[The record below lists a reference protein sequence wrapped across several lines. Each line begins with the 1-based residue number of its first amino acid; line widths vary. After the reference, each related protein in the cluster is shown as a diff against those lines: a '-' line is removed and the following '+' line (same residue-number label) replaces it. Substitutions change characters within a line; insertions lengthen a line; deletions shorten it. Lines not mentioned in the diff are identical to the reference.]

1 MTALR
6 NIATDVLVADNLLW
20 VTAAKVAQGRRGR
33 PRLQSTDQ
41 AIFAAAAELIRE
53 RGYDGFSMA
62 AVADRAGV
70 AKTTVYRRW
79 PTRSHLVLA
88 TMQSV
93 MSRVALFD
101 TGDVRADLSSFARTL
116 ATALRAPGTR
126 RLIAELALASA
137 QRPELADGFH
147 RLFIQRRAAA
157 LETVA
162 RAAEA
167 GQLRSGVDRELLI
180 DQVSGALHYRMLVT
194 GEGPSDVYAERLVD
208 AILDGAV
215 GLTPQPV

>member
-1 MTALR
+1 M
-6 NIATDVLVADNLLW
+6 
-20 VTAAKVAQGRRGR
+20 TAAKIEQGRRGR

-101 TGDVRADLSSFARTL
+101 TGDLRADLVTFARTL

-147 RLFIQRRAAA
+147 RLFTQRRAAA
-157 LETVA
+157 LQTVEH
-162 RAAEA
+162 AATA
-167 GQLRSGVDRELLI
+167 GQLRSGVDPELLI

-194 GEGPSDVYAERLVD
+194 GEGPSDGYAERLVD
-208 AILDGAV
+208 AILEGARA
-215 GLTPQPV
+215 LTPQPA

>member
-1 MTALR
+1 M
-6 NIATDVLVADNLLW
+6 
-20 VTAAKVAQGRRGR
+20 TAAKVQPGRRGR
-33 PRLQSTDQ
+33 PRLQSTDE
-41 AIFAAAAELIRE
+41 AIFVAAAELIRE

-88 TMQSV
+88 TMSSV
-93 MSRVALFD
+93 MARVALFD
-101 TGDVRADLSSFARTL
+101 TGDLRADLASFARTL

-147 RLFIQRRAAA
+147 RLFTQRRIAALGTVEQAAA
-157 LETVA
+157 
-162 RAAEA
+162 A
-167 GQLRSGVDRELLI
+167 GQLRPGVDPELLI
-180 DQVSGALHYRMLVT
+180 DQVSGALHYRMLVS
-194 GEGPSDVYAERLVD
+194 GEGPSDTYAERLVD

-215 GLTPQPV
+215 HSTPEPV

>member
-1 MTALR
+1 M
-6 NIATDVLVADNLLW
+6 
-20 VTAAKVAQGRRGR
+20 TAAKIEQGRRGR

-101 TGDVRADLSSFARTL
+101 TGDLRADLVTFARTL

-147 RLFIQRRAAA
+147 RLFTQRRAAA
-157 LETVA
+157 LLTVEH
-162 RAAEA
+162 AATA
-167 GQLRSGVDRELLI
+167 GQLRSGVDPELLI

-194 GEGPSDVYAERLVD
+194 GEGPSDGYAERLAD
-208 AILDGAV
+208 AILEGARA
-215 GLTPQPV
+215 LTPQPA

>member
-1 MTALR
+1 MTAVNVER
-6 NIATDVLVADNLLW
+6 I
-20 VTAAKVAQGRRGR
+20 RRGR

-53 RGYDGFSMA
+53 KGYDGFSMA

-88 TMQSV
+88 TMSSV

-101 TGDVRADLSSFARTL
+101 TGDFRADLACFARTL

-126 RLIAELALASA
+126 RLIAELALASE
-137 QRPELADGFH
+137 QREELADGFH
-147 RLFIQRRAAA
+147 RLFTQRRAAA
-157 LETVA
+157 LDTVE
-162 RAAEA
+162 RAAAA
-167 GQLRSGVDRELLI
+167 GQLRRGADPELMI
-180 DQVSGALHYRMLVT
+180 DQISGALHYRMLVT
-194 GEGPSDVYAERLVD
+194 GDGPSDAYAERLVD
-208 AILDGAV
+208 AILEGATT
-215 GLTPQPV
+215 LQ

>member
-1 MTALR
+1 M
-6 NIATDVLVADNLLW
+6 
-20 VTAAKVAQGRRGR
+20 TAAKVEHGRRGR

-88 TMQSV
+88 TMSSV

-101 TGDVRADLSSFARTL
+101 TGDLRADLATFARTL
-116 ATALRAPGTR
+116 ATALRAPGTQ

-147 RLFIQRRAAA
+147 RLFTQRRIAALATVEQAAA
-157 LETVA
+157 D
-162 RAAEA
+162 
-167 GQLRSGVDRELLI
+167 GQLCPGVDPELLI
-180 DQVSGALHYRMLVT
+180 DQVSGALHYRMLVS
-194 GEGPSDVYAERLVD
+194 GEGPSDTYAERLVD
-208 AILDGAV
+208 AILDGALV
-215 GLTPQPV
+215 PASEPA